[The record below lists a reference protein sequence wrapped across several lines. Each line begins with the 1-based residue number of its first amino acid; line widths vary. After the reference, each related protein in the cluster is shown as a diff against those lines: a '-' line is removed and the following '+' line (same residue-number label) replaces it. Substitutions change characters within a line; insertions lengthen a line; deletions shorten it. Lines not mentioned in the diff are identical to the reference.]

1 MPRIQSQQYTF
12 SGGEWSPEM
21 LGRSDVAQYSTACRL
36 VSNFIPSV
44 QGPATRRPGTI
55 FLAETKGNAESVLVP
70 FIFSTTQAYMLE
82 FGDSY
87 LRVFRDRGQVVGGGN
102 PLEIATPYGAADLD
116 ELYWTQSADIL
127 YLFHPGYRPRKVT
140 RTSDTDWAIKEL
152 QFEGGPFLPEND
164 NENLKIEASAAE
176 GQDITLT
183 VIGDEDVFT
192 AENVG
197 GLFKLRATDL
207 SGTAAWNNGR
217 AYGANARVVNESL
230 FYTTAAGGTAGN
242 KAPIHEEGTRSDGA
256 VDWTFESG
264 IFGIVR
270 ITEFTSG
277 KSVKADV
284 LARIPFPIVGADNGT
299 TQWSEG
305 AWSDRRGWPAVGVF
319 HEERLWTGRT
329 THEPQTVWSTVVGG
343 FGPDKELFDGSEKN
357 GDILAD
363 NAITRTLVDDQVNAI
378 RAILS
383 ADPLRVLTEGGEWIL
398 QASSLGEALTPENV
412 TAVKATSAGA
422 AQVRPVKIDQ
432 AVYFVQRAG
441 RKLHEMAFS
450 IQADGF
456 KSPDMNAL
464 ASHMAEAGFRRLAYQ
479 RQPWSIL
486 WAVDNNGNLL
496 GFTLLREQ
504 EVTAWHRHPLGGS
517 EVKVLSVAVTPEPDQ
532 DDVWLIVER
541 RVNGLIKR
549 YVEVL
554 SSEYRPAS
562 PDDKVGAVFLDSA
575 IKYDGGLKTSFA
587 GAEHL
592 AGETVGVWADGALQ
606 PDVTVANDGSFTIAR
621 AAAKVVVGLDY
632 APLSAIETL
641 PLEPGNQSGPSMG
654 LPKAGHRIGIRFVDT
669 LLARYGR
676 PGEMLEAQFRKTT
689 DPLGSSAPLFTG
701 LRSYGAPQGFT
712 DEDLIVRFEP
722 VGAAPMTVA
731 SYAMQ
736 ITSNA
741 G

>member
-36 VSNFIPSV
+36 VSNFIPRV
-44 QGPATRRPGTI
+44 QGPATRRPGTL
-55 FLAETKGNAESVLVP
+55 FLAETKNNAKAVLVP
-70 FIFSTTQAYMLE
+70 FVFSITQSYMLE
-82 FGDSY
+82 FGDGY
-87 LRVFRDRGQVVGGGN
+87 FRVFRDRGQVVSGGT

-127 YLFHPGYRPRKVT
+127 YLFHPGYRPRKVK
-140 RTSDTDWAIKEL
+140 RTSDLNWSIEEL
-152 QFEGGPFLPEND
+152 AFEGGPFLPENTD
-164 NENLKIEASAAE
+164 ETIKITPSAAT
-176 GQDITLT
+176 GTVTLT
-183 VIGDEDVFT
+183 ASKALFEAGH
-192 AENVG
+192 VG
-197 GLFKLRATDL
+197 ALWKLRATDL
-207 SGTAAWNNGR
+207 GSVTAWNNGAAR
-217 AYGANARVVNESL
+217 TNRVVNESL
-230 FYTTAAGGTAGN
+230 FYTSSAGGPNGN

-270 ITEFTSG
+270 ITNVAGPSSATAQVIERLPSPILSG
-277 KSVKADV
+277 
-284 LARIPFPIVGADNGT
+284 GT
-299 TQWSEG
+299 AQWSEG
-305 AWSDRRGWPAVGVF
+305 AWSDKRGWPAVGVF
-319 HEERLWTGRT
+319 HEERLWAGRT

-343 FGPDKELFDGSEKN
+343 FGPDKELFNGSEKN

-363 NAITRTLVDDQVNAI
+363 NAITRTLADDQVNAI
-378 RAILS
+378 RAIFS

-412 TAVKATSAGA
+412 TAVKATSAGS
-422 AQVRPVKIDQ
+422 AQVRPIKIDQ

-441 RKLHEMAFS
+441 ERLHEMAFN

-456 KSPDMNAL
+456 RSPDMNEL
-464 ASHMAEAGFRRLAYQ
+464 ARHMTAAGIARLAYQ
-479 RQPWSIL
+479 RQPWSTI
-486 WAVDNNGNLL
+486 WVVSKSGRLL

-504 EVTAWHRHPLGGS
+504 QVTAWHQHPLGGT
-517 EVKVLSVAVTPEPDQ
+517 EVKMLSVAVTPEPNRDE
-532 DDVWLIVER
+532 VWLIVER

-554 SSEYRPAS
+554 SNEYRPMD
-562 PDDKVGAVFLDSA
+562 PNDKSRAVFLDSA
-575 IKYDGGLKTSFA
+575 IQYDGALKTSFTGA
-587 GAEHL
+587 GHL

-606 PDVTVANDGSFTIAR
+606 PDVTVANDGSFTIDR
-621 AAAKVVVGLDY
+621 AAARVTVGLDY
-632 APLSAIETL
+632 APKSAIETL

-654 LPKAGHRIGIRFVDT
+654 FPKAGHRIGIRFVDT

-676 PGEMLEAQFRKTT
+676 PGAMLEAQFRKTS

-712 DEDLIVRFEP
+712 DEELVVRFEP

>member
-55 FLAETKGNAESVLVP
+55 FLAETKDSAEAVLVP

-82 FGDSY
+82 FGDRY
-87 LRVFRDRGQVVGGGN
+87 FRVFRDRGQVVGGSN
-102 PLEIATPYGAADLD
+102 PLEIATPYSAAHLD

-127 YLFHPGYRPRKVT
+127 YLFHPGYRPRKIK
-140 RTSDTDWAIKEL
+140 RTSDTDWTIEEL
-152 QFEGGPFLPEND
+152 VFEGGPFLPEND
-164 NENLKIEASAAE
+164 NPAITITPS
-176 GQDITLT
+176 GTTGTITLT
-183 VIGDEDVFT
+183 ATGAVFT
-192 AENVG
+192 GLNVG
-197 GLFKLRATDL
+197 GLWKLRATNL
-207 SGTAAWNNGR
+207 SGTENWRNGK
-217 AYGANARVVNESL
+217 AYGANSRVVNESV
-230 FYTTAAGGTAGN
+230 FYTTAAGGTSSN
-242 KAPIHEEGTRSDGA
+242 KAPVHEEGTRSDGA
-256 VDWTFESG
+256 VEWTFQSG

-270 ITEFTSG
+270 ITAVASPTSATA
-277 KSVKADV
+277 VV
-284 LARIPFPIVGADNGT
+284 LERIPHPIVSTGT
-299 TQWSEG
+299 AEWSEG
-305 AWSDRRGWPAVGVF
+305 AWSDRRGWPACGSF

-343 FGPDKELFDGSEKN
+343 FGPNKELFNGSEKN

-363 NAITRTLVDDQVNAI
+363 NAITRTLADDQVNAI

-422 AQVRPVKIDQ
+422 AQVRPVKLDQ

-441 RKLHEMAFS
+441 RKLHEMAFN

-464 ASHMAEAGFRRLAYQ
+464 ASHMTEAGFRRLVYQ

-486 WAVDNNGNLL
+486 WAVDNNGSLL

-504 EVTAWHRHPLGGS
+504 EVTAWHRHPLGGR

-541 RVNGLIKR
+541 RVNDLIKR

-575 IKYDGGLKTSFA
+575 IKYEGGLKTSFA

-606 PDVTVANDGSFTIAR
+606 PDVTIANDGSFTITR
-621 AAAKVVVGLDY
+621 AAARVTIGLDY
-632 APLSAIETL
+632 ASKSAIETL

-654 LPKAGHRIGIRFVDT
+654 FPKAGHRIGIRFVDT

-676 PGEMLEAQFRKTT
+676 PGAMLEAQFRKTS

>member
-1 MPRIQSQQYTF
+1 MTPIGT
-12 SGGEWSPEM
+12 E
-21 LGRSDVAQYSTACRL
+21 AQAKS
-36 VSNFIPSV
+36 
-44 QGPATRRPGTI
+44 
-55 FLAETKGNAESVLVP
+55 NAEAVLIP
-70 FIFSTTQAYMLE
+70 FIFSTDQAYALE
-82 FGDSY
+82 FGHKY
-87 LRVFRDRGQVVGGGN
+87 FRVFRDGRGGDPDKSGQVKTGAGAA
-102 PLEIATPYGAADLD
+102 LEIETQYEAGQLD
-116 ELYWTQSADIL
+116 VLYWTQSADIL
-127 YLFHPGYRPRKVT
+127 YLFHPKHRPRKIK
-140 RTSDTDWAIKEL
+140 RTGDAEWSIEEL
-152 QFEGGPFLPEND
+152 VFEGGPFLPENE
-164 NENLKIEASAAE
+164 NEGIVIEASAATGSTE
-176 GQDITLT
+176 TNDPITLT
-183 VIGDEDVFT
+183 AKGTEEAFSGQEDVFT
-192 AENVG
+192 PKNVG

-207 SGTAAWNNGR
+207 SGIDTWNNAGGY
-217 AYGANARVVNESL
+217 ATDERVVNESL
-230 FYTTAAGGTAGN
+230 FYRAVVGGTAGN
-242 KAPIHEEGTRSDGA
+242 RAPVHEEGTRSDGVIKWA
-256 VDWTFESG
+256 FESG
-264 IFGIVR
+264 IFGVVR
-270 ITEFTSG
+270 ITEYIDSKT
-277 KSVKADV
+277 VKADV
-284 LARIPFPIVGADNGT
+284 LERIPFPIVGADKGT
-299 TQWSEG
+299 AQWSEG
-305 AWSDRRGWPAVGVF
+305 AWSGRRGWPAVGSF

-329 THEPQTVWSTVVGG
+329 DHEPQTVWSTVVGG
-343 FGPDKELFDGSEKN
+343 FGPDKELFNGSEKN

-363 NAITRTLVDDQVNAI
+363 NAITRTLADDQVNAVQ
-378 RAILS
+378 AILS

-412 TAVKATSAGA
+412 TAVKATSAGV

-432 AVYFVQRAG
+432 AVYFVQRAE
-441 RKLHEMAFS
+441 RKLYEMAFN

-456 KSPDMNAL
+456 RSPDMNAL
-464 ASHMAEAGFRRLAYQ
+464 ASHLTEAGLRRLAYQ

-486 WAVDNNGNLL
+486 WAVDKDGLLL
-496 GFTLLREQ
+496 GFTLQREQ
-504 EVTAWHRHPLGGS
+504 EVTAWHRHPIAGT
-517 EVKVLSVAVTPEPDQ
+517 ETKVLSVAVTPEPGQ

-554 SSEYRPAS
+554 DGQFRPKT
-562 PDDKVGAVFLDSA
+562 PDEKAGAVFLDSA
-575 IKYDGGLKTSFA
+575 ILYDDPPTTSFTGA
-587 GAEHL
+587 GHL

-676 PGEMLEAQFRKTT
+676 PGEMLEAQFRKTS

-701 LRSYGAPQGFT
+701 LKSYGAPQGFT